1 MDITKTN
8 VAKKLISKF
17 AEVDYKVVSA
27 GKLNDGNENFVW
39 TDKDYTDEQGINVG
53 TVQLSDE
60 IKEKRNIKSTKVF
73 GIDSEISRTEITHY
87 SIKFE
92 SDDMCGYVI
101 LKVRDGIFLNKAR
114 TQFTREL
121 NNEVSLCE
129 VGWTSKAMY
138 KDWGYSRQYSAKV
151 WNDLLKQSKR
161 FNNGTPYF
169 LRS

>member
-8 VAKKLISKF
+8 VAKKNISKF

-27 GKLNDGNENFVW
+27 GKLTDGDEHFVW
-39 TDKDYTDEQGINVG
+39 TDKDYTDEQGINIG
-53 TVQLSDE
+53 MVQLPEDV
-60 IKEKRNIKSTKVF
+60 KEKRNIKSRNIF
-73 GIDSEISRTEITHY
+73 GIDTETSSTEVTHY

-92 SDDMCGYVI
+92 SDDMMGYVI

-121 NNEVSLCE
+121 NNEVTLCE
-129 VGWTSKAMY
+129 VGWTSKAMF

-161 FNNGTPYF
+161 FNDGTPYF

>member
-1 MDITKTN
+1 MEMKTLSGLTK
-8 VAKKLISKF
+8 
-17 AEVDYKVVSA
+17 DYK
-27 GKLNDGNENFVW
+27 
-39 TDKDYTDEQGINVG
+39 DEKGINIG
-53 TVQLSDE
+53 TTSVSDE
-60 IKEKRNIKSTKVF
+60 VKEKRNIKQTKVF
-73 GIDSEISRTEITHY
+73 GIDSEISRTEVTHY

-138 KDWGYSRQYSAKV
+138 KEWGYSRQYSAKV
-151 WNDLLKQSKR
+151 WNNLLKQSKKDS
-161 FNNGTPYF
+161 TMEP
-169 LRS
+169 LIS